1 MILNFV
7 YFYCFRVV
15 RRRSWLIMVDNDH
28 NDGDYSS
35 WMKSKGV
42 IDLIAGYA
50 AGCVAVLITGPLW
63 LG

>member
-1 MILNFV
+1 
-7 YFYCFRVV
+7 
-15 RRRSWLIMVDNDH
+15 MVDNDH

-35 WMKSKGV
+35 WMKSKVV
-42 IDLIAGYA
+42 IDLVAGYA